1 MIIINC
7 ANCAAELPHDN
18 TGCVRYLFEES
29 PAACARCQTRY
40 CDATCRRAHWDGG
53 GHRDVCSE
61 IARAGGAEHAGER
74 EGVDVMLDGA
84 IELREGGQPRGE
96 ALQLVEALRGLDD
109 RGEDVVSD
117 ERVLCVGGGSG

>member
-1 MIIINC
+1 
-7 ANCAAELPHDN
+7 
-18 TGCVRYLFEES
+18 
-29 PAACARCQTRY
+29 
-40 CDATCRRAHWDGG
+40 
-53 GHRDVCSE
+53 
-61 IARAGGAEHAGER
+61 
-74 EGVDVMLDGA
+74 MLDGA